1 MTQAPDRKRYEGQI
15 DNIDIRQVKNGRN
28 AGSDFLIVKLKTA
41 TELISALAFDEEV
54 VQKMR
59 GLEIGSLADLL
70 IDEKPGK
77 LYQGEPQTDRTI
89 VEYTPIYGPSGDPAV
104 EGYYHG
110 GASSAEKEDELFGGP
125 VKSNDPP
132 AEQKPYVS
140 TEEQKNR
147 NIHASVALEQAVR
160 AHGNF
165 SEPTAK
171 EILSMA
177 HMFYKGLRWISS
189 TDGLEGADAE
199 A

>member
-1 MTQAPDRKRYEGQI
+1 MAQAPDRKRYEGQI
-15 DNIDIRQVKNGRN
+15 DGLVIKQTRNG
-28 AGSDFLIVKLKTA
+28 ADYVEVKLLRERMQYPDTCRGFNEDIVA
-41 TELISALAFDEEV
+41 LMRDVEL
-54 VQKMR
+54 
-59 GLEIGSLADLL
+59 GSYAMLL
-70 IDEKPGK
+70 IDESPGM
-77 LYQGEPQTDRTI
+77 YQGKPITNRNI
-89 VEYTPIYGPSGDPAV
+89 VGYEAIPGPSCDPAV
-104 EGYYHG
+104 EGYY
-110 GASSAEKEDELFGGP
+110 AEKEDELFGGP
-125 VKSNDPP
+125 VESPAPP

-140 TEEQKNR
+140 SQEQTNR

-171 EILSMA
+171 EILNMA

>member
-15 DNIDIRQVKNGRN
+15 DGITVKQIQNGRN

-41 TELISALAFDEEV
+41 TELISALAFNEEV
-54 VQKMR
+54 VQEMR
-59 GLEIGSLADLL
+59 GLEIGSWADLL

-77 LYQGEPQTDRTI
+77 PYQGEPQTDRTI
-89 VEYTPIYGPSGDPAV
+89 VGYTPISGPSGDPAV
-104 EGYYHG
+104 EGYY
-110 GASSAEKEDELFGGP
+110 AEKEDELFGGP
-125 VKSNDPP
+125 DESPAPP
-132 AEQKPYVS
+132 PEQKPYVS

-177 HMFYKGLRWISS
+177 HMFYKGLRWLSS

>member
-41 TELISALAFDEEV
+41 TELISALAFNEEV
-54 VQKMR
+54 VQEMR
-59 GLEIGSLADLL
+59 GLEIGSWADLL

-77 LYQGEPQTDRTI
+77 PYQGEPQTDRTI
-89 VEYTPIYGPSGDPAV
+89 AGYTPISGPSGDPAV
-104 EGYYHG
+104 EGYY
-110 GASSAEKEDELFGGP
+110 AEKEDELFGGP
-125 VKSNDPP
+125 VESPAPP
-132 AEQKPYVS
+132 PEQKPYVS

-165 SEPTAK
+165 TEPTAK

-177 HMFYKGLRWISS
+177 HMFYKGLRWLSS
-189 TDGLEGADAE
+189 GDGLEGDDGKV
-199 A
+199 